1 MVIEIKHIETKEMVI
16 EPSSIGQV
24 AYSMRKI
31 AVVENCE
38 DCPFMFKTTLYK
50 CEKTRL
56 LAERWR
62 DLFAVCPLPD
72 NCDYVVSANG
82 KKIRDTYPPNL
93 DGRDN

>member
-1 MVIEIKHIETKEMVI
+1 MKYIEMKEMNI

-38 DCPFMFKTTLYK
+38 DCPFMFKTTLYQCK
-50 CEKTRL
+50 KTRL

-72 NCDYVVSANG
+72 NCDYVVNAKG
-82 KKIRDTYPPNL
+82 EKIRDIYKPNPA
-93 DGRDN
+93 GRKN